1 MNIQILGPEKQ
12 AREEFDGGKIIA
24 QKPLGFSGQGAV
36 TVRLGPL
43 FYWAWGQAA
52 AAGGIGFHPHQGFEI
67 MTYGIAGKGLH
78 RDTLGTESILEAG
91 DIQLMQA
98 GSGLQHA
105 ESVDAGFESFQIWLE
120 PYLTEAVKRAPTY
133 TLFKHESFPQTH
145 RDGVN
150 VKTIVGEGSPID
162 KLVTDVRMYDV
173 EIERGS
179 TYVHRLLPG
188 RTLGGLAIRGNGG
201 FVGTL
206 GVEPVSFQNKDFAIV
221 QGNVQEENVII
232 RAEGEK
238 LRMFLIEIPTEVEYP
253 LYNKAR

>member
-1 MNIQILGPEKQ
+1 MNIQILGPEHQ
-12 AREEFDGGKIIA
+12 AREEFDGGKIKA

-43 FYWAWGQAA
+43 FYWAWGKAEA
-52 AAGGIGFHPHQGFEI
+52 EGGIGFHPHQGFEI
-67 MTYGIAGKGLH
+67 MSYGIAGNGLH
-78 RDTLGTESILEAG
+78 RDTLGTESILQAG

-120 PYLTEAVKRAPTY
+120 PYLNDAVKRAPTY
-133 TLFKHESFPQTH
+133 TLFKHESFPQTR

-162 KLVTDVRMYDV
+162 KLVTDVRMFDV
-173 EIERGS
+173 EIEGGS
-179 TYVHRLLPG
+179 TYVHRLVPG
-188 RTLGGLAIRGNGG
+188 RILAGLAIRGNGG
-201 FVGTL
+201 FLGTL

-221 QGNVQEENVII
+221 QGDQEENVII

-238 LRMFLIEIPTEVEYP
+238 LRIFLIEIPTEVEYP